1 MVSCHHLHR
10 TVSVD
15 KIGFVY
21 FFLSL
26 CYTHTIHDRNEW
38 SASFGKQTIV
48 HFLIFFFYYLFRI
61 IFLLALYLI
70 ITWKVKYKTY
80 FLNVHIL
87 DGFLL
92 VPTQARV
99 RFYFCLPLLNSYVK
113 PFWLFFF
120 SYYYYLSLRI
130 FFYDYYSY
138 LSITLYLQFNA
149 VMFFYFTLVLN
160 KFST

>member
-1 MVSCHHLHR
+1 MK
-10 TVSVD
+10 TVYFYNNNIIVIIIFITIWSHAIICIALSVD
-15 KIGFVY
+15 EIGFVY

-48 HFLIFFFYYLFRI
+48 HFLIFFF
-61 IFLLALYLI
+61 YLI

-113 PFWLFFF
+113 PFWLFF
-120 SYYYYLSLRI
+120 SLI
-130 FFYDYYSY
+130 IIICLYVYFFMI
-138 LSITLYLQFNA
+138 ITL
-149 VMFFYFTLVLN
+149 T
-160 KFST
+160 